1 MFFELYVP
9 RRAIPSQRRSMQQR
23 PAVPIRNERVREAMG
38 AIADIDS
45 KDLGEHDRQ
54 DIAVDTGLRLA
65 DRRLVDLTGR

>member
-1 MFFELYVP
+1 
-9 RRAIPSQRRSMQQR
+9 MQQR